1 MLRISWTR
9 DRNTRLR
16 TRFLWIRTPD
26 WSAEVTALRYLP
38 RGYDR
43 SWSPADSRVRFVNHD
58 QRSSSFSFFFP
69 LNCEIMSFLNPV
81 SWWSLVR
88 INCLFFLRRYSL
100 LFSYL
105 FSDREFKKKGDSCF
119 NKTRM
124 ALRYLS
130 TIRSFV
136 LVSRVCDVSHRL
148 TNEIPRVKRVSIKK
162 RDCRYELRW
171 EACDWCN
178 CW

>member
-1 MLRISWTR
+1 MRNSAGKLKKSAWSVLRMSWTR

-43 SWSPADSRVRFVNHD
+43 SWSPADAQVRFVNHD
-58 QRSSSFSFFFP
+58 QRSSSFFFFFPP

-81 SWWSLVR
+81 GWWSLVR
-88 INCLFFLRRYSL
+88 IRRLFFLRGCSPFCFL
-100 LFSYL
+100 TFLSIVNQ
-105 FSDREFKKKGDSCF
+105 KKGKSCF
-119 NKTRM
+119 NRTRM
-124 ALRYLS
+124 APRYLS

-136 LVSRVCDVSHRL
+136 YVSRVCDVSYLFDECPVWHA
-148 TNEIPRVKRVSIKK
+148 
-162 RDCRYELRW
+162 CR
-171 EACDWCN
+171 
-178 CW
+178 